1 LLRGVIA
8 QSAGK
13 ERTLTSATVAIIPLD
28 DRSVNYECLSIL
40 GEAAGFHVLL
50 PPKEWLGTPWRVGK
64 TDRLG
69 AWLEEHASRADA
81 LVVAVDTLG
90 YGGLVNSRRSGD
102 TVATVMQRLDVL
114 RRVKS
119 ANARLRVFAFTVL
132 MRINRGN
139 DAEEEKAYW
148 STYGAQLFRLSVLE
162 DRTAM
167 AVATE
172 ADLQELA
179 ALRPALPAHILDDYS
194 VGRARNHAVN
204 RQMIEWTAEGIF
216 DYLIVPQDD
225 TVAYGWNIAEA
236 RRLRQLV
243 IRLGL
248 AQRVSIYPGTDETA
262 MLLLARY
269 AAQRADFRPRV
280 SIRYSGSGADQVIT
294 AYEDRPMTEMVKA
307 HLGPLGGIVVPAP
320 SDANLLLYVNA
331 PAEEQGNGPEQYV
344 LGLGEAKL
352 AELTEE
358 TRKEVVAYQRQPHVA
373 GTLREMHTVRRDL
386 PEFVRSLE
394 DAVKQG
400 YDCAVVDVAYVN
412 AGDVALGALLL
423 DLEALSQLA
432 AYGGWNTA
440 GNTLGCVLAQAVIRC
455 TQRRQAQPKELAAHV
470 RFLFLRLLED
480 SEYMGRLR
488 TQIMIEDQPRL
499 GLLPTMSNVGDKY
512 TAVLAIVEERLQ
524 RAAVELARKRFTRQ
538 SIAGGESRIMINSVT
553 VCDVSLPW
561 QRLFDLTFDV
571 ALDYAEQ

>member
-1 LLRGVIA
+1 VTR
-8 QSAGK
+8 
-13 ERTLTSATVAIIPLD
+13 ATVVIVPLD
-28 DRSVNYECLSIL
+28 DRSVNYECLAIL
-40 GEAAGFHVLL
+40 GEAAGFEVLL
-50 PPKEWLGTPWRVGK
+50 PPKEWLGTPWRVGRA
-64 TDRLG
+64 DRLC
-69 AWLEEHASRADA
+69 AWVEENAGRADA

-90 YGGLVNSRRSGD
+90 YGGLVNSRRS
-102 TVATVMQRLDVL
+102 AEAPAIVMERLDVL
-114 RRVKS
+114 RRIKAAHPALS
-119 ANARLRVFAFTVL
+119 LFAFNVL

-148 STYGAQLFRLSVLE
+148 STYGAQLFRLSVVE
-162 DRTAM
+162 DRTVM

-172 ADLQELA
+172 TDREEAETLLSA
-179 ALRPALPAHILDDYS
+179 IPPHILEDYLH
-194 VGRARNHAVN
+194 GRARNHAVN

-225 TVAYGWNIAEA
+225 TVAYGWNIAES
-236 RRLRQLV
+236 RRLRQHVLK
-243 IRLGL
+243 LGL

-280 SIRYSGSGADQVIT
+280 FLRYSGSGADQVIT

-307 HLGPLGGIVVPAP
+307 HLGPLGGIVVAGP
-320 SDANLLLYVNA
+320 SEANLILYVNA

-344 LGLGEAKL
+344 LGLGEAAL
-352 AELTEE
+352 AELPEE
-358 TRKEVVAYQRQPHVA
+358 TRKEVLALMRQPHVA

-386 PEFVRSLE
+386 PEFVRSLAE
-394 DAVKQG
+394 AVKQG
-400 YDCAVVDVAYVN
+400 RDCAVVDVAYVN
-412 AGDVALGALLL
+412 AGDVALGDLLL
-423 DLEALSQLA
+423 GMETLSQLA

-455 TQRRQAQPKELAAHV
+455 VQRRQAEPQDLAAHV

-480 SEYMGRLR
+480 SVYMGRLR

-499 GLLPTMSNVGDKY
+499 GLPPTMSNVGDKY
-512 TAVLAIVEERLQ
+512 PAVLAIVQKRLE
-524 RAAVELARKRFTRQ
+524 RAAADLARQRFAGQ
-538 SIAGGESRIMINSVT
+538 SVGGGGSQITINSISI
-553 VCDVSLPW
+553 CEASLPW